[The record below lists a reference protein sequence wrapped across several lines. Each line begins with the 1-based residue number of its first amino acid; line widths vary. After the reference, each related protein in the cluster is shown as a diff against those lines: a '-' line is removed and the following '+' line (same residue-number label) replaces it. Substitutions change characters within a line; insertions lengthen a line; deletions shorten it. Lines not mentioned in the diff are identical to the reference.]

1 MCDQQVCLWG
11 GLLVH
16 PTPKCAVQFMP
27 GTSPEYIAAARGRG
41 CVITL
46 GVWVPGCVTI
56 SGSMLL
62 PKGVR
67 DPYLKQEP
75 VEQKPVD
82 AWNVDGLSSS
92 SSTSSPVVAPS
103 VGPPGVAP
111 LSDHPGEDL

>member
-1 MCDQQVCLWG
+1 MWG
-11 GLLVH
+11 GLFVH
-16 PTPKCAVQFMP
+16 TTPTCAVQFMP

-46 GVWVPGCVTI
+46 GVAYRGCVI
-56 SGSMLL
+56 IRGLMLL

-103 VGPPGVAP
+103 VGPSGVAP
-111 LSDHPGEDL
+111 LSDDPGEEL